1 MLPLAAR
8 ARARGPAVT
17 RARDALVDAILPC
30 APAGLSPID
39 PRHRA
44 SFWARFHASAPWT
57 LRFAFTA
64 AAVLV
69 TGVMP
74 WLLGYGR
81 AWARLQPADHD
92 AILARCERLPGL
104 VDLLEVAKLVTC
116 FLVFDDVRAQDAL
129 RPPFA
134 GFPVER

>member
-1 MLPLAAR
+1 
-8 ARARGPAVT
+8 VT

-30 APAGLSPID
+30 EPAGLPPID
-39 PRHRA
+39 PDHRA
-44 SFWARFHASAPWT
+44 SFWERFYASAPWT
-57 LRFAFTA
+57 LRLAFAA

-74 WLLGYGR
+74 WALGYGR
-81 AWARLQPADHD
+81 SWARLGSADHD

-134 GFPVER
+134 GFGADR